1 MKQSKQHSH
10 MFIQIRKQTNLLLVI
25 ILSLLVLFFTLSLIN
40 GNYQSDSI
48 NTINIIGRQRML
60 TQMIAKDA
68 MRISALNRDKISPDR
83 VESLKTIDAKI
94 DSIKQ
99 ELYTSLNEYEMIN
112 TQLVEGYV
120 ISKGK
125 KVNLSAQ
132 DKKRIEPAL
141 EEIGHIWYKYK
152 ASAELIINNN
162 EYNPASR
169 DALEFIDSNNQK
181 LLSINELLM
190 KQMVN
195 SLNEMYFQNR
205 NVLFGIILFTAAV
218 AVLTVNRLYVYLYK
232 PLDTVFM
239 GFHQIGLMDYQPK
252 EQHLSRSL
260 SAITK
265 EAELMFEGVY
275 ELIKLMENINTSTS
289 FKESLNFI
297 YKTFSRYVPYTHVG
311 IALFN
316 ESGKVVS
323 SYGVSEPIHEGLA
336 AEFIG
341 YVVNLEATSLGEIA
355 ESGQPR
361 VINDYM
367 AYFKNRKINPYSKII
382 LKHGIR
388 SSITIPLMSN
398 QHHLGFIFFSSSEV
412 NIYED
417 KHVKFLKT
425 VSNAIAISIEKNV
438 VVDDLVYS
446 SVLALAKLAEA
457 RDEDTGNHLQRMKDS
472 SVLLAKLMMKDERF
486 KKLIDSHYITEI
498 DKFSP
503 MHDIGKVGVPDYI
516 LLKPGKLT
524 EEEFEIMKYHTTYGA
539 EVLKLAEDNVA
550 KNGRSIF
557 GEGVAIASGHH
568 EKWDGSG
575 YPNGL
580 KGEDIPLSARIVM
593 VADVLDAL
601 MSKRPYKEAFSF
613 DYSLELIRK
622 GKGTHF
628 DPNIIDIFEA
638 NLELFKSVYE
648 TCPENENKKIDT
660 GA

>member
-1 MKQSKQHSH
+1 MKKKEQHSRMYVQIKKQSN
-10 MFIQIRKQTNLLLVI
+10 RLLVI
-25 ILSLLVLFFTLSLIN
+25 IISLLLLFFTLSILN

-48 NTINIIGRQRML
+48 NIVNIVGRQRML
-60 TQMIAKDA
+60 SQMIAKDA
-68 MRISALNRDKISPDR
+68 THLSTLYNDKNSAVGEVAKEQIDTEISF
-83 VESLKTIDAKI
+83 
-94 DSIKQ
+94 IKQ
-99 ELYTSLNEYEMIN
+99 EMFTSLDEYEMVN
-112 TQLVEGYV
+112 SQLASGYV
-120 ISKGK
+120 ISIGK
-125 KVNLSAQ
+125 KVKLSAQ
-132 DKKRIEPAL
+132 ARNNIEPL
-141 EEIGHIWYKYK
+141 LKEVGNIWGDFRN
-152 ASAELIINNN
+152 SAELIVSNESYNQASREALAYINTNN
-162 EYNPASR
+162 E
-169 DALEFIDSNNQK
+169 E
-181 LLSINELLM
+181 LLKINEGLM

-195 SLNEMYFQNR
+195 SLNEMYFRNR
-205 NVLFGIILFTAAV
+205 NVLIGIILFTSAIALV
-218 AVLTVNRLYVYLYK
+218 TVNRLYTYLYK

-239 GFHQIGLMDYQPK
+239 GFHQIGLMDYQTKSQP
-252 EQHLSRSL
+252 LSKSL
-260 SAITK
+260 RAITN

-275 ELIKLMENINTSTS
+275 ELIALMENINMSKS
-289 FKESLNFI
+289 FKESLEYI
-297 YKTFSRYVPYTHVG
+297 YRTFSRYVPYTHVG

-316 ESGKVVS
+316 DDGKVVT
-323 SYGVSEPIHEGLA
+323 SYGVSESIHEGLA

-341 YVVNLEATSLGEIA
+341 YVVNLEDTSLGKII
-355 ESGQPR
+355 ESGHPR
-361 VINDYM
+361 VINDYLE
-367 AYFKNRKINPYSKII
+367 YFKDRKINKYSEII

-398 QHHLGFIFFSSSEV
+398 QRNLGFIFFSSSES

-417 KHVKFLKT
+417 KHVQFLKT
-425 VSNAIAISIEKNV
+425 VSNAIAVSMEKNV

-457 RDEDTGNHLQRMKDS
+457 RDEDTGNHLQRMKDT
-472 SVLLAKLMMKDERF
+472 SVLLTKLMMKDSRF
-486 KKLIDSHYITEI
+486 KNQIDTHYISEI

-524 EEEFEIMKYHTTYGA
+524 EEEFEIMKRHTIYGA

-550 KNGRSIF
+550 KNGRRIF

-568 EKWDGSG
+568 EQWDGSG

-580 KGEDIPLSARIVM
+580 KGEEIPLSARIVM

-601 MSKRPYKEAFSF
+601 MSKRPYKEAFTYE
-613 DYSLELIRK
+613 YSVELLLK

-638 NLELFKSVYE
+638 NLDLFRSVYE
-648 TCPENENKKIDT
+648 NCPEDENKMVDT